1 MESVFSHF
9 ILILCLC
16 ITMVWRALDLIN
28 ISPAAVNRSLTPATD
43 KQQDQ
48 CDPQQTDRA
57 SFSPAHTLLCIPA
70 AHVDSQP
77 LCSELSRLQHSG
89 PRHKRS
95 VNIHDPQRVN
105 LNNFGW
111 PSVTFPLAPQQ
122 GFHTHFRFCSMEEL
136 YVFKSIWT
144 TRDSKVFLWALR
156 PLMSLIRGWKRNEK
170 ATHRRV
176 SSHMVHVNN
185 QKPVKEDKM
194 NPKLLLRNGP
204 HQSETETQIFLL
216 KPGACFSPAGKLES

>member
-1 MESVFSHF
+1 M
-9 ILILCLC
+9 
-16 ITMVWRALDLIN
+16 WRALDLIN
-28 ISPAAVNRSLTPATD
+28 IPPAAVNRSLTPATD

-111 PSVTFPLAPQQ
+111 PSVTFPLTPQQ
-122 GFHTHFRFCSMEEL
+122 GFHTHFTFAPWRNCMC
-136 YVFKSIWT
+136 
-144 TRDSKVFLWALR
+144 SKVFGQ
-156 PLMSLIRGWKRNEK
+156 RGTAKCFCEHCHNQTANVTDQRMKKKWKS
-170 ATHRRV
+170 H
-176 SSHMVHVNN
+176 SS
-185 QKPVKEDKM
+185 Q
-194 NPKLLLRNGP
+194 G
-204 HQSETETQIFLL
+204 
-216 KPGACFSPAGKLES
+216 

>member
-9 ILILCLC
+9 IQILCLC

-28 ISPAAVNRSLTPATD
+28 IPPAAVNRSLTPATD

-77 LCSELSRLQHSG
+77 LCSELSHLQHSG
-89 PRHKRS
+89 PMHKRTM
-95 VNIHDPQRVN
+95 NIHDPQRVN

-122 GFHTHFRFCSMEEL
+122 GFHTHFRWVRVQKYLDNKGQQS
-136 YVFKSIWT
+136 VFVSVETANVTDQRMK
-144 TRDSKVFLWALR
+144 KK
-156 PLMSLIRGWKRNEK
+156 WKR
-170 ATHRRV
+170 H
-176 SSHMVHVNN
+176 SS
-185 QKPVKEDKM
+185 Q
-194 NPKLLLRNGP
+194 G
-204 HQSETETQIFLL
+204 
-216 KPGACFSPAGKLES
+216 